1 MNKRMFVAAVGLTA
15 LLSTA
20 SPVFAQAIHEFYG
33 PAMPMEFG
41 SEGERHWMEY
51 GYSGPWIP
59 PLVWEKG
66 LAKVGHNHHARGPSG
81 LNYAAQPHGILVRN
95 KHAAARSKDAE

>member
-1 MNKRMFVAAVGLTA
+1 MNRRMVVAAVSLAA

-20 SPVFAQAIHEFYG
+20 APVFAQAVHEFYG

-41 SEGERHWMEY
+41 SEGERHWMEL
-51 GYSGPWIP
+51 GYSGPWVP

-66 LAKVGHNHHARGPSG
+66 LTKVAQSHHARVPSR
-81 LNYAAQPHGILVRN
+81 LNYAAQPQGILARN
-95 KHAAARSKDAE
+95 KRAAVRSKDTE